1 MAPRPD
7 NPFRADG
14 EWLRT
19 QLHDHTVESDGELS
33 PEDHVA
39 RYDALGFDVIA
50 ITDHWKVTRIASTP
64 RMLVMTGAELA
75 VDPLGPGRYT
85 EILAIGID
93 EIPDDPGGDRRYW
106 EPIDNYEFKTF
117 PDLTTAAAEI
127 ERQGGAGFVAH
138 PYWSGL
144 PPEVVIGAER
154 LTGLELYNASSER
167 EDGRGDSSYVWDL
180 ALEAGR
186 SLVAIATDD
195 CHYPDT
201 DYGAAWTM
209 VRAGARTPDAVLDAL
224 RAGRTYSS
232 NGPAIAD
239 VERDGDNVEVRC
251 SSASTVRFQS
261 RHEVGWAARVDRG
274 RTEQVRIL
282 ERDDDGLIRRARLLG
297 PTDPAPEP
305 YLRIVV
311 EDAAG
316 RRAWTNPI

>member
-1 MAPRPD
+1 MPDRPE
-7 NPFRADG
+7 NPFRAAG

-19 QLHDHTVESDGELS
+19 QLHDHTIESDGELS
-33 PEDHVA
+33 PEEHVA
-39 RYDALGFDVIA
+39 LYDSLGFDVVA
-50 ITDHWKVTRIASTP
+50 VTDHWKVTRVASTS

-93 EIPDDPGGDRRYW
+93 HIPDDPGGDRRYW

-117 PDLTTAAAEI
+117 PDLSAAAAEI
-127 ERQGGAGFVAH
+127 GRQGGAAFVAH

-144 PPEVVIGAER
+144 SPEVVIAAEG
-154 LTGLELYNASSER
+154 LTGLELFNASSER

-186 SLVAIATDD
+186 PLSAIATDD

-209 VRAGARTPDAVLDAL
+209 VRATERTSEGVLDAL
-224 RAGRTYSS
+224 RAGRTYCS
-232 NGPAIAD
+232 NGPAIVD
-239 VERDGDNVEVRC
+239 IQRDGDDIEVRC
-251 SSASTVRFQS
+251 SPAATVRFQS
-261 RHEVGWAARVDRG
+261 RHEVGWAARIDRG
-274 RTEQVRIL
+274 RNEHVRIV
-282 ERDDDGLIRRARLLG
+282 ERDGDGRIVRARLVG
-297 PTDPAPEP
+297 PTDPPAEP